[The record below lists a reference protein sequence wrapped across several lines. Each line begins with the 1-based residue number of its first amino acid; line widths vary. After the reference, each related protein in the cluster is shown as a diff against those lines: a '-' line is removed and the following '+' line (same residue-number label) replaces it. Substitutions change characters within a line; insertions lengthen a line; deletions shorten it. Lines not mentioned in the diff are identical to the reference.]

1 MALLLRLSCVGLLV
15 VAGCDQPT
23 GVVIKVSGASEASD
37 LWLTVGEKA
46 NADKTRFFLSDGES
60 GLLKGKAGLAT
71 DVKFSDGF
79 EIYLDSETLAEQ
91 SEVALVLD
99 SVVNGTPPDIR
110 RDSYLVTPDSS
121 ELIEVK
127 LAPKEIGP
135 GQWICAGQPASD
147 TAAGFIISLD
157 ERDADCDRDGWSF
170 REDSEDT
177 DPLKAPSP
185 TWGRSLQDPLTC
197 VVSLGKRE
205 LQPVPSCN
213 LECEPP
219 QDSGR
224 FDACFATESPIKC
237 TIGTN
242 PAVLTVGQIRT
253 VPANPNWELVKLG
266 PMNAKAFFA
275 PSIQAPSQWAVVFG
289 VGALGVGWFQ
299 LGDRSEG
306 GVSRLVRVEHKPGD
320 ATRCQE

>member
-1 MALLLRLSCVGLLV
+1 M

-37 LWLTVGEKA
+37 LWLTVGDKP
-46 NADKTRFFLSDGES
+46 NADKTRFFLRDGES
-60 GLLKGKAGLAT
+60 GLLKNKAGLGAE
-71 DVKFSDGF
+71 VKFSDGF

-99 SVVNGTPPDIR
+99 SVVDGTPPDIR

-147 TAAGFIISLD
+147 TASGFIISLD

-170 REDSEDT
+170 REDSDDT
-177 DPLKAPSP
+177 DPLKAPNP
-185 TWGRSLQDPLTC
+185 TWARSLKDPLTC

-205 LQPVPSCN
+205 LQPVPNCN
-213 LECEPP
+213 LDCEPP
-219 QDSGR
+219 QDRDR
-224 FDACFATESPIKC
+224 FEACFATVPPIKC
-237 TIGTN
+237 VIGTN
-242 PAVLTVGQIRT
+242 PGVLTVGQILRT
-253 VPANPNWELVKLG
+253 VPANPTWELIKLG
-266 PMNAKAFFA
+266 PMNSGGIFA

-289 VGALGVGWFQ
+289 VGALGVAWFQ

-306 GVSRLVRVEHKPGD
+306 GVSRLVRVEYKQGD